1 MMNRHK
7 ELFLTELRNKNL
19 SKNTIMSYEHDL
31 VDFNVYMKELSVEAL
46 VEIDNN
52 HMDLFINKLKVSG
65 KSQATIYRKITTI
78 KRYYKFLMNNNVV
91 ENDPTSELR
100 RPKIQREVPEYVS
113 HEELNRLTDHIDLN
127 TVIGQRDRMIL
138 ELLYGT
144 GIKVSELINLE
155 LDDYI
160 FKKSKLLIGKREVK
174 LNQTLN
180 KLLHNYVNNIRKY
193 FDKHNQVHVFLNY
206 KGDQISRQGIWK
218 NLKKYA
224 NEASLKDKVTLH
236 TLRNSYAINRLNRGT
251 DILDVKNEMGY
262 QNVTSTHFFLQ
273 HQFKEA

>member
-1 MMNRHK
+1 MNRHK
-7 ELFLTELRNKNL
+7 ELFITELKDKKL
-19 SKNTIMSYEHDL
+19 SNNTIVSYEHDL
-31 VDFNVYMKELSVEAL
+31 VDFNVFMKGLSVSDL
-46 VEIDNN
+46 QDIDCD
-52 HMDLFINKLKVSG
+52 HIELFINKLKING

-78 KRYYKFLMNNNVV
+78 KRYYKFLVMNEVV
-91 ENDPTSELR
+91 ENDPTIELR

-113 HEELNRLTDHIDLN
+113 HEELNRLIDHIDLN
-127 TVIGQRDRMIL
+127 TIIGQRDRMIL

-144 GIKVSELINLE
+144 GIKVTELINLRM
-155 LDDYI
+155 DDYI
-160 FKKSKLLIGKREVK
+160 FKKSKLTIGNREVK

-180 KLLHNYVNNIRKY
+180 KLLHSYINNIRK
-193 FDKHNQVHVFLNY
+193 FFNKRNQIHIFLNY

-218 NLKKYA
+218 NLKNYA
-224 NEASLKDKVTLH
+224 RETSLNDKVTLH

-273 HQFKEA
+273 HQFEEA